1 MVKCAKCRQRKA
13 KRRCPALR
21 DDLCPACCG
30 RYREKDIPCPPTCRF
45 LAEHKP
51 YQEEKALRRRPER
64 TGRTAAKSKEV
75 DTDERLAWLGWH
87 IEAPLSEI
95 GESRP
100 EWTDGDAILS
110 LEYARDKLARGRVLL
125 LLPGEERRPSNA
137 AGEAVFQSMEACRF
151 EKTVLLSSGAEGYTA
166 EEKIAALD
174 RVVLAARDLARENV
188 RGRSYLEHLRQTFAR
203 IRDASR
209 ASKLI
214 TR

>member
-51 YQEEKALRRRPER
+51 YQEEKVLRRRPER
-64 TGRTAAKSKEV
+64 RGRVVSKSDEV
-75 DTDERLAWLGWH
+75 FTDERLAWLGWH
-87 IEAPLSEI
+87 IEAPLFEI
-95 GESRP
+95 GERRP
-100 EWTDGDAILS
+100 EWTDGDAILA
-110 LEYARDKLARGRVLL
+110 LEYAREKLARGRSLL
-125 LLPGEERRPSNA
+125 LLPGEERHPSNA

-151 EKTVLLSSGAEGYTA
+151 EKTVVLASGTQGYSA
-166 EEKIAALD
+166 EEKTAALD
-174 RVVLAARDLARENV
+174 RVILDARDMARENI
-188 RGRSYLEHLRQTFAR
+188 RGRRYLEHLRQTFDR

-214 TR
+214 TP